1 MVLVGASD
9 PAWMVAVTQE
19 CRELGI
25 PVVADVSQQVTRME
39 GPEIRQLVEGARF
52 LMTNDYEFDLLLR
65 KTGWTEAEVGE
76 RVDVRVTTLGEHGV
90 QIVGR
95 DCGLIKVDVVP
106 ETGKVDPTGV
116 GDAFRAGF
124 LAGTESGLS
133 LERSAQLGCL
143 IAVQVLETEGGQ
155 DWIWDRARGVER
167 LRDAYGPDAAAEIA
181 AVLPE

>member
-1 MVLVGASD
+1 
-9 PAWMVAVTQE
+9 
-19 CRELGI
+19 
-25 PVVADVSQQVTRME
+25 ME

-76 RVDVRVTTLGEHGV
+76 QVDVRVTTLGEHGV

-124 LAGTESGLS
+124 LAGTAERPLARAVGAAGLPH
-133 LERSAQLGCL
+133 RRAGAGDRGRPGMDLGP
-143 IAVQVLETEGGQ
+143 
-155 DWIWDRARGVER
+155 RARRGAPARRVRPRRGRRDRGGVAR
-167 LRDAYGPDAAAEIA
+167 VAPPLFLP
-181 AVLPE
+181 AVFMLSSLTPRC

>member
-1 MVLVGASD
+1 MLL
-9 PAWMVAVTQE
+9 TKE

-25 PVVADVSQQVTRME
+25 PFAADVSQQVTRME
-39 GPEIRQLVEGARF
+39 GPEIRELVTGAAY
-52 LMTNDYEFDLLLR
+52 LMTNDYELELLLR
-65 KTGWTEAEVGE
+65 KTGWTESEVGD

-95 DCGLIKVDVVP
+95 ECGVKIYVLDLSLKNIGVVP

-124 LAGTESGLS
+124 LAGTETGLS
-133 LERSAQLGCL
+133 LERAAQLGCL

-155 DWIWDRARGVER
+155 EWVWDRARGLER

-181 AVLPE
+181 TVLPE